1 MNMNEYKFSH
11 MAYVTWN
18 IKLIITSCMI
28 QIHVKKIS
36 SNRSKWDFMTPLKN
50 TNIRKL
56 DSRPTQQNISTFCN
70 IVWTNAFNHVYQFL
84 YDVSNMLLSLH
95 QFTDTSVSMSHF
107 RKHLSLVLTETH
119 EKNIQIIQ
127 VKEAKET

>member
-1 MNMNEYKFSH
+1 M
-11 MAYVTWN
+11 
-18 IKLIITSCMI
+18 
-28 QIHVKKIS
+28 
-36 SNRSKWDFMTPLKN
+36 
-50 TNIRKL
+50 
-56 DSRPTQQNISTFCN
+56 
-70 IVWTNAFNHVYQFL
+70 YQFL

-119 EKNIQIIQ
+119 KKNIQIIQ